1 MSVIPTRRLAGAAG
15 AALLT
20 LTLAGCSGL
29 GRTAV
34 GPVAYDTTQ
43 DDHVTIHS
51 PLVRGCHKLASAG
64 AVSVE
69 NGSLVDIVLYPTAD
83 CSGGDSIYVATMSSD
98 ITAPRAKPWRSFRLI
113 H

>member
-1 MSVIPTRRLAGAAG
+1 MSVIPPRRLASAAG

-20 LTLAGCSGL
+20 LTVAGCSGL

-34 GPVAYDTTQ
+34 GPVSYDTAQ
-43 DDHVTIHS
+43 DRHATIHS

-69 NGSLVDIVLYPTAD
+69 NGSLVDIVLYPTAN
-83 CSGGDSIYVATMSSD
+83 CSGGDTIYVATMSSD
-98 ITAPRAKPWRSFRLI
+98 VIAPGAAPWRSFRLI